1 MADKV
6 VLAFSGGLDTSWCV
20 PWLLEQGHEVV
31 TATVDVGGISAE
43 EAEALRIQS
52 QTLGATQHVHVDA
65 REMYFEEVV
74 RYLLAGN
81 VMRGGIYPL
90 CVGSERALQARES
103 ARVAQEVGATAVA
116 HGCTAAGNDQVRF
129 DIALRAYAP
138 DIKAIAPI
146 RDLAPSRPDQ
156 VAYLQE
162 RGLPVPAF
170 GADYSVNSGLWG
182 VTIGGKETKTTD
194 QTIPEDAW
202 QRTRGAFARPVPEE
216 RVTIS
221 FYRGRPDGLDGIKGD
236 SVEAIEK
243 IDAVA
248 ARHGI
253 GRGIHLGETVLGVK
267 GRVAFEAPAATLL
280 IAAHRE
286 LEKLV
291 MTSRQIMAKDQMAA
305 LYGEYVHTGQFPDP
319 VCRDIEAFLA
329 SSQERVTGKVHVVL
343 RSGSFMVEGVESPY
357 SLHSASRAVYGEAV
371 GEWEPRDAQGFSTI
385 VGLPSVLHARA
396 GRQH

>member
-1 MADKV
+1 MAEKV

-20 PWLLEQGHEVV
+20 PWLTEQGFEVV

-43 EAEALRIQS
+43 EAELLSSQS
-52 QTLGATQHVHVDA
+52 KTLGASEHIHVDA
-65 REMYFEEVV
+65 RKMYFEEVV

-81 VMRGGIYPL
+81 VLRGGTYPL
-90 CVGSERALQARES
+90 CVGSERALQAREA
-103 ARVAQEVGATAVA
+103 ARVAEKVGAKAVA

-138 DIKAIAPI
+138 DVKAIAPI

-156 VAYLQE
+156 VAYLKE

-182 VTIGGKETKTTD
+182 VTIGGNETKTTD
-194 QTIPEDAW
+194 QTIPETAW
-202 QRTRGAFARPVPEE
+202 QRTRGAFDRPVPEE
-216 RVTIS
+216 RVS
-221 FYRGRPDGLDGIKGD
+221 VNFYKGRPDGIGGTRGD
-236 SVEAIEK
+236 SVEAIER
-243 IDAVA
+243 IDAIA

-267 GRVAFEAPAATLL
+267 GRVAFEAPAATVL

-291 MTSRQIMAKDQMAA
+291 MTSRQIVAKDQVSA

-319 VCRDIEAFLA
+319 ACRDIEALLH
-329 SSQERVTGKVHVVL
+329 SSQDRVTGEVHLVL
-343 RSGSFMVEGVESPY
+343 RTGSFMVEGVTSPH
-357 SLHSASRAVYGEAV
+357 SLHAASRAVYGEAV
-371 GEWEPRDAQGFSTI
+371 GEWEPRDAQGFCTI

-396 GRQH
+396 GRTS

>member
-1 MADKV
+1 MAEKV

-20 PWLLEQGHEVV
+20 PWLIEQGHEVV
-31 TATVDVGGISAE
+31 TATVDVGGISPE
-43 EAEALRIQS
+43 EREALRVQS
-52 QTLGATQHVHVDA
+52 KTLGAVDHIHVDA

-74 RYLLAGN
+74 RFLLAGN
-81 VMRGGIYPL
+81 VMRGGTYPL

-103 ARVAQEVGATAVA
+103 ARVAARVGATAVA

-138 DIKAIAPI
+138 DVTALAPI

-156 VAYLQE
+156 VAYLKE
-162 RGLPVPAF
+162 RGLPVPPF

-182 VTIGGKETKTTD
+182 VTIGGNETKTTD
-194 QTIPEDAW
+194 QTIPESAW
-202 QRTRGAFARPVPEE
+202 QRTRGVFDSPPKEE
-216 RVTIS
+216 RVTLS
-221 FYRGRPDGLDGIKGD
+221 FYKGRPDGLGGVKGD

-280 IAAHRE
+280 VAAHRE

-291 MTSRQIMAKDQMAA
+291 MTSRQIAAKDQLSA

-329 SSQERVTGKVHVVL
+329 SSQERVTGEVKVVL
-343 RSGSFMVEGVESPY
+343 RTGSFMVEGVTSPF
-357 SLHSASRAVYGEAV
+357 SLHRASRAVYGEAV
-371 GEWEPRDAQGFSTI
+371 GEWEPRDAQGFCTI
-385 VGLPSVLHARA
+385 VGLPAVLHARA
-396 GRQH
+396 GRQP